1 MTIGK
6 ISISVAA
13 IMLFGAVTPASTQQN
28 EQGAGG
34 EIFEK
39 VQSEFA
45 EAYNHK
51 DIGAMA
57 AFFRENGVRIRPAG
71 ESPVSQPLI
80 SDDVASHSGYAG
92 TMSDSPGLI
101 ALRKSLGDS
110 SPELPPETPKQMAH
124 DAIRQILD
132 AIESGVCPLG
142 DWERRCLGAAITSLR
157 GGHTHEA
164 RSRARQAL
172 WPEENRRNAAIAK
185 FPVRPGMA
193 SVAELKREF
202 EAARAMPGRARRR
215 GAETV

>member
-1 MTIGK
+1 
-6 ISISVAA
+6 
-13 IMLFGAVTPASTQQN
+13 
-28 EQGAGG
+28 
-34 EIFEK
+34 

-51 DIGAMA
+51 DIAAMA
-57 AFFRENGVRIRPAG
+57 AFFSENGVRITPAG

-110 SPELPPETPKQMAH
+110 SPELPAETPKQMAH

-185 FPVRPGMA
+185 LPLRPGMA

-202 EAARAMPGRARRR
+202 EAARAMRGRAGRR
-215 GAETV
+215 GAEAV

>member
-1 MTIGK
+1 MTLAPQPGRREQLAAHSGARAAFSQWSYRRRGFVRRLMQRQMDCGSFLPAA
-6 ISISVAA
+6 SISKCLEGYPGRGLTRSV
-13 IMLFGAVTPASTQQN
+13 PPRR
-28 EQGAGG
+28 
-34 EIFEK
+34 
-39 VQSEFA
+39 A
-45 EAYNHK
+45 ESNSRYA
-51 DIGAMA
+51 
-57 AFFRENGVRIRPAG
+57 
-71 ESPVSQPLI
+71 
-80 SDDVASHSGYAG
+80 ASHSRYTG

-110 SPELPPETPKQMAH
+110 SPELPAETPKQMAH

-185 FPVRPGMA
+185 LPLRPGMA